1 MATSTVEDY
10 LKTIL
15 LKSTGDE
22 LVSMGKIAEGL
33 GVVPGTV
40 TTMMKSLAD
49 QALIE
54 HYPRQGVR
62 LTERGRLI
70 ALNVLRKHRLIETF
84 LVSTLKMDWSE
95 VHVEAER
102 LEHAIS
108 DAVLDRIDALLGN
121 PETDPHG
128 DPIPSRQG
136 KLDTGIYD
144 TLATCAIDAPVRMV
158 RVTDQSADFLQ
169 FAERQKLIPGET
181 IRVLTRTEVAGSVTV
196 QLDNRQVV
204 ALGFRQAGSIQVASA
219 GTG

>member
-15 LKSTGDE
+15 LKSTGNE

-40 TTMMKSLAD
+40 TTMMKNLAE

-54 HYPRQGVR
+54 HHPRQGVR
-62 LTERGRLI
+62 LTKRGRFI

-84 LVSTLKMDWSE
+84 LVTTLKMDWAE

-108 DAVLDRIDALLGN
+108 DAVLDRIDALLGH

-136 KLDTGIYD
+136 KLDARIYD
-144 TLATCAIDAPVRMV
+144 TLATCAMNAAVRMV

-169 FAERQKLIPGET
+169 FAERQKLIPGEI
-181 IRVLTRTEVAGSVTV
+181 IRVLARTEVSGAVTV
-196 QLDNRQVV
+196 QLKGKQVV
-204 ALGFRQAGSIQVASA
+204 TLGLRQAGSIQVIAEDL
-219 GTG
+219 G